1 MREYYQGSGNQNGRF
16 GSGTFTQYSGVPESG
31 YEESSSVST
40 RGNTTI
46 KFDKEILVLS
56 KDYVNY
62 AKINTN
68 VKGLTWKSS
77 NTKIATVN
85 KNGEVRAKKGGSATI
100 TATAGDGSTAKIKV
114 KVIKQAKYLGKEQW
128 VIDKDDYTK
137 QEKESYI
144 NLADELCHSNFY
156 KQNPTNYTFCPAET
170 LAYYNGTNM
179 YALTKKY
186 MNKKLGLSAT
196 NYVVFVSSAKQTMTL
211 LQKNSSGKWK
221 VLKKGKTSTGKT
233 WGGPYHNHFRHDFW
247 IGAMYIEGGLGI
259 TFQQFSKNAGSH
271 CNPVRS
277 MCDAWAAGR
286 AIHVGSGLG
295 YPHSNGCGRIT
306 SSFRDY
312 LYEHLKGK
320 YGTRVLYF

>member
-1 MREYYQGSGNQNGRF
+1 MRGYYQDSGKQNGRF

-62 AKINTN
+62 AKINAN

-85 KNGEVRAKKGGSATI
+85 KNGEVRAKKGGS
-100 TATAGDGSTAKIKV
+100 
-114 KVIKQAKYLGKEQW
+114 
-128 VIDKDDYTK
+128 
-137 QEKESYI
+137 
-144 NLADELCHSNFY
+144 
-156 KQNPTNYTFCPAET
+156 
-170 LAYYNGTNM
+170 
-179 YALTKKY
+179 
-186 MNKKLGLSAT
+186 
-196 NYVVFVSSAKQTMTL
+196 
-211 LQKNSSGKWK
+211 
-221 VLKKGKTSTGKT
+221 
-233 WGGPYHNHFRHDFW
+233 
-247 IGAMYIEGGLGI
+247 
-259 TFQQFSKNAGSH
+259 H

-277 MCDAWAAGR
+277 ICDAWAAGR